1 MKFLQTETYLGDA
14 DCSTDVVK
22 SSELLLKQF
31 DKIKSQLSELKEDKY
46 VRERLRLLL
55 DGGYVLLDLER
66 NDEAWKLARE
76 AFSLAA
82 AAEAWEPAVE
92 ACDIL
97 FKADQ
102 PESVKALG
110 HGIWLGVTYP
120 IDPELSVAMLNHLVD
135 ATPPQA
141 DGAAVAATAARY
153 IADMRAEGQQREDLL
168 FFTGQLLGD
177 VARRH
182 RGVETQELFDVWFK
196 HLELDDPEVFL
207 PRLGQIV
214 DTLVPAEWWIDRD
227 ALRAKL
233 PVD

>member
-14 DCSTDVVK
+14 ECSTDAIK
-22 SSELLLKQF
+22 SSELLEQQLE
-31 DKIKSQLSELKEDKY
+31 KILSQVSELKEDEDAL
-46 VRERLRLLL
+46 ERVRLLL
-55 DGGYVLLDLER
+55 DGGYVLLDLQR
-66 NDEAWKLARE
+66 NDEAWGLARE
-76 AFSLAA
+76 AFSLAT
-82 AAEAWEPAVE
+82 AAEAWESAVE

-135 ATPPQA
+135 STPAQA
-141 DGAAVAATAARY
+141 DGAAVAATVARY
-153 IADMRAEGQQREDLL
+153 IADMRGQGQQREDLL

-214 DTLVPAEWWIDRD
+214 DTLVPEGWWIDRD

>member
-14 DCSTDVVK
+14 ECSTDAIK
-22 SSELLLKQF
+22 SSELLEQRLAEIQ
-31 DKIKSQLSELKEDKY
+31 SQLADLNTDTEVSKR
-46 VRERLRLLL
+46 VRLLL
-55 DGGYVLLDLER
+55 DGGYVLLDLQR
-66 NDEAWKLARE
+66 NEEAWELARE
-76 AFSLAA
+76 AFSLAVTA
-82 AAEAWEPAVE
+82 KAWEAAVE

-135 ATPPQA
+135 ATPAHA

-153 IADMRAEGQQREDLL
+153 IADMRAQGQQRDDLL
-168 FFTGQLLGD
+168 FFTGQLPGE
-177 VARRH
+177 VARRR
-182 RGVETQELFDVWFK
+182 RGVDTQEPFGVWVK
-196 HLELDDPEVFL
+196 HLELDNPDIFL
-207 PRLGQIV
+207 PRLSQIV
-214 DTLVPAEWWIDRD
+214 DTLVPDTWWIDRE
-227 ALRAKL
+227 ALRAEL